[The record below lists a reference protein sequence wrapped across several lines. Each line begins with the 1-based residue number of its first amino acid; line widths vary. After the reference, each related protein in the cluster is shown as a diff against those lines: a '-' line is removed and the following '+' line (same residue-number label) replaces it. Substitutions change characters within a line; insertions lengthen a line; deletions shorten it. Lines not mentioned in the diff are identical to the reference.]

1 MDKDSKSFVV
11 FFEWYD
17 NTTELDN
24 AQFGELFRAIFKY
37 VESHITPKFESG
49 AMMMAF
55 RFIQNDID
63 RNQMKYLE
71 ITRKRSEAGRK
82 GGAPIGNNNA
92 SKTSK
97 NKQNKQN
104 KHYDN
109 DNVNDNDN
117 VDDDDNVGGEP
128 PLISSSS
135 FIDEFFEIENE
146 ILGRRDEIR
155 LSDPQIELLAEKHG
169 EKGAA
174 VFREFWAAVKESE
187 WLQKQDIS
195 LMLNEKVF
203 ENVLNGVYRTYK
215 QRQTPDKARDLIGTN
230 FIDRD

>member
-1 MDKDSKSFVV
+1 MEKDKKNGFVFYESWYDGAKELKPKHRGIYLEAIIKFGLFGEETELKGIEKALFSAIKPTIKFNKKQRTNGLKGGGNQGNSNARKTTQIQAKNDPNSAIYLDDKDNDK
-11 FFEWYD
+11 
-17 NTTELDN
+17 
-24 AQFGELFRAIFKY
+24 
-37 VESHITPKFESG
+37 
-49 AMMMAF
+49 
-55 RFIQNDID
+55 DID
-63 RNQMKYLE
+63 EDKDL
-71 ITRKRSEAGRK
+71 
-82 GGAPIGNNNA
+82 
-92 SKTSK
+92 
-97 NKQNKQN
+97 
-104 KHYDN
+104 
-109 DNVNDNDN
+109 
-117 VDDDDNVGGEP
+117 
-128 PLISSSS
+128 SSSS
-135 FIDEFFEIENE
+135 FFIDEFFEIENE

>member
-37 VESHITPKFESG
+37 VESHITPEFESG

-109 DNVNDNDN
+109 DNVNDN

-128 PLISSSS
+128 PLISSS

-187 WLQKQDIS
+187 WLQEQDIS
-195 LMLNEKVF
+195 LMLNERVF
-203 ENVLNGVYRTYK
+203 ENVLNGVYRTYQK
-215 QRQTPDKARDLIGTN
+215 R
-230 FIDRD
+230 